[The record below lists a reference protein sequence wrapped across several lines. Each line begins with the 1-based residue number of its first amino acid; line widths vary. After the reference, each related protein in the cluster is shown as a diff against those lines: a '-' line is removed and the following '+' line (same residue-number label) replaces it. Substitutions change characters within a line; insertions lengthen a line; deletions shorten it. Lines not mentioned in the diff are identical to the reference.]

1 MYRGAGMDTPQYLFL
16 ERPAWA
22 AIFWVSYVAFF
33 FVTMWVHG
41 RERGKVQGD
50 NRDRGSRAGI
60 YVLSFVGVA
69 VAFAGPYLMP
79 SARIALPPLPVFVV
93 AIVLFWSGAVLYP
106 WAAITL
112 GAFFRTSVQL
122 LDGQRLVTRGPY
134 RILRHPAYTAG
145 VLVFAGIGLAMGNWL
160 SFAGA
165 VLSVALAYAWRI
177 RVEEMALRERFGA
190 EFDAHRK
197 RTWAIIPLVW

>member
-1 MYRGAGMDTPQYLFL
+1 MAAPHYLFL

-22 AIFWVSYVAFF
+22 AIFWISYVAFF
-33 FVTMWVHG
+33 FATMWVHG

-60 YVLSFVGVA
+60 YALSLMG
-69 VAFAGPYLMP
+69 AFCAFGAPFLFP
-79 SARIALPPLPVFVV
+79 AARIPLPHAPMFYT
-93 AIVLFWSGAVLYP
+93 AIALFWAGTILYP

-145 VLVFAGIGLAMGNWL
+145 MLVFTGIGLATGNWVSL
-160 SFAGA
+160 MGA
-165 VLSVALAYAWRI
+165 VLSVAIAYAWRI
-177 RVEEMALRERFGA
+177 RVEEAALHERFGA
-190 EFDAHRK
+190 EFEAQRK

>member
-1 MYRGAGMDTPQYLFL
+1 MHRPVYLFHTHPSW
-16 ERPAWA
+16 EVV
-22 AIFWVSYVAFF
+22 FWVSYVAFF
-33 FVTMWVHG
+33 LAAMWVHD

-50 NRDRGSRAGI
+50 DRDRGSRTAI
-60 YVLSFVGVA
+60 YVLSFAGA
-69 VAFAGPYLMP
+69 GFAFAAPYLMP
-79 SARIALPPLPVFVV
+79 QARITLPQGPVFAT
-93 AIVLFWSGAVLYP
+93 AIALLWAGTILYP

-145 VLVFAGIGLAMGNWL
+145 VLIFAGIGLATGNWL
-160 SFAGA
+160 SLAGA
-165 VLSVALAYAWRI
+165 VAPVAAAYVWRI
-177 RVEEMALRERFGA
+177 HVEEAALRERFGA
-190 EFDAHRK
+190 EFDAHRA